1 MDQAAGF
8 KLISGP
14 YKTALGTYLVIHSS
28 ISLEE
33 AKQGKWMLRADGR
46 PIQQYVVKQRF
57 YKTLKRA
64 LAEKEKAVKRHMNNF
79 YSANMNLN

>member
-1 MDQAAGF
+1 MENPGF
-8 KLISGP
+8 RVISGP
-14 YKTALGTYLVIHSS
+14 YKTALETYLIIHSS

-33 AKQGKWMLRADGR
+33 AKQGKWVIRADGR
-46 PIQQYVVKQRF
+46 PNRQYIVKERF

-64 LAEKEKAVKRHMNNF
+64 LAEKEKAVKKHMNNF